1 MPVKGYVMTVT
12 IEDVDH
18 VAALAHLRFPDEERE
33 QLVDHLNAILAY
45 MEKLNTLDT
54 TGVRPTSHVLHLK
67 NVFRSDEIGTTL
79 TQEEALRNAPASD
92 RGHFTVPKVI

>member
-1 MPVKGYVMTVT
+1 MTVT
-12 IEDVDH
+12 VKDVDH
-18 VAALAHLRFPDEERE
+18 VAALAHLSFTEEERE
-33 QLVDHLNAILAY
+33 QLADQLNDLLAY

-54 TGVRPTSHVLHLK
+54 KAVDPTSHVLHLK
-67 NVFRSDEIGTTL
+67 NVFRSDEVGTSL

>member
-1 MPVKGYVMTVT
+1 MTVS

-18 VAALAHLRFPDEERE
+18 VASLAHLKFSDDERE
-33 QLVDHLNAILAY
+33 QLVGQLNAILAY

-54 TGVRPTSHVLHLK
+54 SGVEPTSHVLNLK
-67 NVFRSDEIGTTL
+67 NVFRHDEIGPSL
-79 TQEEALRNAPASD
+79 SQEEALRNAPSSD

>member
-1 MPVKGYVMTVT
+1 MTVT

-18 VAALAHLRFPDEERE
+18 VAALAHLKFSDDERE
-33 QLVDHLNAILAY
+33 RLVDQLNAILAY
-45 MEKLNTLDT
+45 MEQLNALDT
-54 TGVRPTSHVLHLK
+54 SGVSPTSHVLNLK
-67 NVFRSDEIGTTL
+67 NVFRSDEAGPSL

>member
-1 MPVKGYVMTVT
+1 MTVT

-18 VAALAHLRFPDEERE
+18 VANLAHLKFSDAERE
-33 QLVDHLNAILAY
+33 QLVDQLNAILAY

-54 TGVRPTSHVLHLK
+54 SDAAPTSHVLNLK
-67 NVFRSDEIGTTL
+67 NVFRSDEVGSSL
-79 TQEEALRNAPASD
+79 TQEEALRNAPSSD

>member
-1 MPVKGYVMTVT
+1 MTVS

-18 VAALAHLRFPDEERE
+18 VAALAHLKFSDGERE
-33 QLVDHLNAILAY
+33 QLVDQLNAILAY

-54 TGVRPTSHVLHLK
+54 SGVGPTSHVLNLK
-67 NVFRSDEIGTTL
+67 NVFRRDEVGTSL
-79 TQEEALRNAPASD
+79 SQEEALRNAPSSD

>member
-1 MPVKGYVMTVT
+1 MTVS

-18 VAALAHLRFPDEERE
+18 VASLAHLKFSDGERT
-33 QLVDHLNAILAY
+33 QLVGQLNAILAY

-54 TGVRPTSHVLHLK
+54 SGVGPTSHALNLK
-67 NVFRSDEIGTTL
+67 NVFRRDETRPSL
-79 TQEEALRNAPASD
+79 SQEEALRNAPSSD

>member
-1 MPVKGYVMTVT
+1 MTVS

-18 VAALAHLRFPDEERE
+18 VAALAHLKFSDDERE
-33 QLVDHLNAILAY
+33 QLVDQLNAILAY

-54 TGVRPTSHVLHLK
+54 SGVGPTSHVLNLR
-67 NVFRSDEIGTTL
+67 NVFRSDEVGTSL
-79 TQEEALRNAPASD
+79 SQEEALRNAPSSD

>member
-1 MPVKGYVMTVT
+1 MTVS

-18 VAALAHLRFPDEERE
+18 VAALAHLKFSDDERE
-33 QLVDHLNAILAY
+33 QLVDQLNAILAY

-54 TGVRPTSHVLHLK
+54 SGVGPTSHVLNLK
-67 NVFRSDEIGTTL
+67 NVFRSDDVETSL
-79 TQEEALRNAPASD
+79 SQEQALRNAPSSD

>member
-1 MPVKGYVMTVT
+1 MTVS

-18 VAALAHLRFPDEERE
+18 VAALAHLKFSDDERE
-33 QLVDHLNAILAY
+33 QLVDQLNAILAY

-54 TGVRPTSHVLHLK
+54 SGVGPTSHVLNLK
-67 NVFRSDEIGTTL
+67 NVFRSDDVETSL
-79 TQEEALRNAPASD
+79 SQEEALRNAPSSD

>member
-1 MPVKGYVMTVT
+1 MTVS

-18 VAALAHLRFPDEERE
+18 VASLAHLKFSDDERE
-33 QLVDHLNAILAY
+33 QLVGQLNAILAY

-54 TGVRPTSHVLHLK
+54 SGVEPTSHVLNLK
-67 NVFRSDEIGTTL
+67 NVFRRDEIGPSL
-79 TQEEALRNAPASD
+79 SQEEALRNAPSSD

>member
-1 MPVKGYVMTVT
+1 MTVT

-18 VAALAHLRFPDEERE
+18 VAALAHLKFSKDERE
-33 QLVDHLNAILAY
+33 QLVGELNAILAY
-45 MEKLNTLDT
+45 MEQLNALDT
-54 TGVRPTSHVLHLK
+54 SGVSPTSHVLNLK
-67 NVFRSDEIGTTL
+67 NVFRTDEAGPSL